1 MLTVTIRQP
10 YLALIMEGI
19 KTLEV
24 RSRPTKHR
32 GPLALH
38 AAATPALPFRADRA
52 NPGQT
57 LPYED
62 DEWECGPLPLGAVVC
77 VVDLV
82 DCRPME
88 EGDREAACV
97 AEEFH
102 VPPSWA
108 NPLWVWEFANVRLVK
123 PLPRR
128 GNCAFWH
135 VADEEVE
142 YL

>member
-38 AAATPALPFRADRA
+38 AAATPDLPFRVDRSD
-52 NPGQT
+52 PTRT
-57 LPYED
+57 LPCEQF
-62 DEWECGPLPLGAVVC
+62 ECDPLPLGAVLC
-77 VVDLV
+77 VVDVV
-82 DCRPME
+82 DCRPMR
-88 EGDREAACV
+88 EGDQEPAW
-97 AEEFH
+97 
-102 VPPSWA
+102 VPDDFDMEGC
-108 NPLWVWEFANVRLVK
+108 WVWEFANPRPVK

-135 VADEEVE
+135 VADEELE